1 MQTHRNAVVKNE
13 YDLILEFARAVVPS
27 NWNIYWNWSKK
38 EMKKGRHT
46 CNIQLRADP
55 NHNDLEDDHLAM
67 VHNLSWLDGVMFTE
81 IYLDTYRFY
90 AMEETILHELAHVAE
105 QRYIMLKEGGFRQEN
120 ASIYGKFC
128 RRSDG
133 KKAGKSH
140 VVFPFIDKY
149 EDHGEL
155 FERCLSAFHSRA
167 KRKGKTLDLA
177 KLFALPR

>member
-1 MQTHRNAVVKNE
+1 MQAQSRSVVKNE
-13 YDLILEFARAVVPS
+13 YDLILEFTRAVVPS
-27 NWNIYWNWSKK
+27 NWNVYWKWSKK
-38 EMKKGRHT
+38 ELKKNRCT
-46 CNIQLRADP
+46 CNIQLRADL
-55 NHNDLEDDHLAM
+55 NQNDLEENHLAM
-67 VHNLSWLDGVMFTE
+67 VHNLRWLDGVMFTE

-105 QRYIMLKEGGFRQEN
+105 QRYTMFKEGSFRQEN

-128 RRSDG
+128 RHADG
-133 KKAGKSH
+133 KKVEKSH
-140 VVFPFIDKY
+140 LVFPFNYKY

-155 FERCLSAFHSRA
+155 FERCLSTFHSRA